1 MKTVLA
7 FLRESPLVVLFL
19 VAAVGYLAG
28 RVTIGGF
35 GLGVAAVLFV
45 GLAVGALDPELKL
58 PELVQQFGLV
68 LFVYSVGLASGPG
81 FFASL
86 RRRGLRDAGLA
97 VGALGAGAL
106 VAVAGAHLAGI
117 GRERAAG
124 LFTGAL
130 TNTPALA
137 SVVESLKTSGASAKA
152 QAEPI
157 VAYSVAYPMGVV
169 GVLVAIWLA
178 QRLFEVDYDHEPL
191 SLRDKGLAGAPL
203 VNGVIRISRD
213 QELPAAE
220 LRKTPAYQV
229 AFGRVRR
236 GNSVTIV
243 RDDTRFCAGDLVS
256 VVGHE
261 ADLSAA
267 TAALGEASDERIDLD
282 RRTLD
287 FRRMFVSRPQVTERP
302 LRQLDLTRRFGAVVT
317 RVRRGDVDLLADGDT
332 MLELGDR
339 VRVVAPRDRMDE
351 IAAFLGD
358 SYRALSE
365 IDVITFSLGIALG
378 LAIGSVPIPLPGGP
392 VFKLGIAGGPLIVG
406 LLLGRTGRT
415 GPLVWT
421 LPYSASLT
429 LRQLGLVLFLAGIG
443 TRSGHAF
450 VTTLR
455 EGGGLALFALGAAV
469 TFASAFTTLVVGF
482 KVLRMPLSILVG
494 TLSGVHTQ
502 PAALA
507 FGLEQVKKELPNVG
521 YASVFP
527 VATVAKIV
535 LAQLILSFV

>member
-169 GVLVAIWLA
+169 GVLST
-178 QRLFEVDYDHEPL
+178 Q
-191 SLRDKGLAGAPL
+191 
-203 VNGVIRISRD
+203 
-213 QELPAAE
+213 
-220 LRKTPAYQV
+220 
-229 AFGRVRR
+229 
-236 GNSVTIV
+236 
-243 RDDTRFCAGDLVS
+243 
-256 VVGHE
+256 
-261 ADLSAA
+261 
-267 TAALGEASDERIDLD
+267 
-282 RRTLD
+282 
-287 FRRMFVSRPQVTERP
+287 
-302 LRQLDLTRRFGAVVT
+302 
-317 RVRRGDVDLLADGDT
+317 LLAKRLPDAPPCGDDAT
-332 MLELGDR
+332 LPFRTVVDR
-339 VRVVAPRDRMDE
+339 V
-351 IAAFLGD
+351 
-358 SYRALSE
+358 
-365 IDVITFSLGIALG
+365 
-378 LAIGSVPIPLPGGP
+378 
-392 VFKLGIAGGPLIVG
+392 
-406 LLLGRTGRT
+406 
-415 GPLVWT
+415 
-421 LPYSASLT
+421 
-429 LRQLGLVLFLAGIG
+429 
-443 TRSGHAF
+443 
-450 VTTLR
+450 
-455 EGGGLALFALGAAV
+455 GA
-469 TFASAFTTLVVGF
+469 
-482 KVLRMPLSILVG
+482 
-494 TLSGVHTQ
+494 
-502 PAALA
+502 
-507 FGLEQVKKELPNVG
+507 
-521 YASVFP
+521 
-527 VATVAKIV
+527 
-535 LAQLILSFV
+535 